1 MTVLFD
7 YVPSRSGYTF
17 LGWART
23 ASAMAAEFTANGT
36 KTFTMGSEDVTL
48 YAVWQ
53 ESAHTPG
60 SADVWDG
67 TIATEFGGGTG
78 SQSNPYLIYTT
89 KQLAYLAKSTN
100 AGNSYSG
107 KYFKLMNDLDLN
119 NREWTPIGT
128 EARNF
133 YGHFDGNYHTI
144 YNLRITGEM
153 EFAGLFGCTKSGS
166 IARLGVVNGYVNT
179 YYDAEHTAGGLLSG
193 CCNNV
198 DISHC
203 YAIGE
208 VSVKSANTN
217 DQDVC
222 VIAAILVGDMEE
234 DATAQNCYAM
244 GNVYGEMTRN
254 WNVYAGGVFGAGDPA
269 DFDNCYFVGNV
280 VAKGY
285 ETSYVGGICGV
296 DDPIITDCFV
306 VGTLTAHRGTE
317 GVAVANI
324 APNNPFGDPS
334 VSNCYCDTSLFVGT
348 TSTTSTQGTSTSRS
362 NFQSQSWITS
372 NLGWDFTSVWT
383 FVVGEEYPVLQGF
396 TQGGGGGNAHVHTPG
411 DWIVDVEPTCTTSGS
426 KHTECTV
433 CGYELENIYIPALE
447 HSYDSVVTKEATCT
461 EPGIVTHTCIRCS
474 DSYLTYIY
482 SEHNYVVTDRQDA
495 TCTVDGYITYTCSI
509 CDDSYNEIIEGGHNY
524 IAEITRVATATTDG
538 EITYTCEICGDS
550 YVEIIPARPDAKV
563 LLIQDRLPW
572 SENNNVSLLNKMLAD
587 GFISGWDMT
596 TTADFSASMLGG
608 YGVVLIA
615 NDQTTATYNQLRN
628 IQDALVSFAN
638 AGGVVIYGACD
649 EGWAA
654 GSINHTLP
662 AGAQKI
668 HYYSRYNYIV
678 DPSHP
683 IVTGAYTDGK
693 PLTNTLLYGN
703 YCSHT
708 AFGNLPAGSNVILQ
722 DGRGN
727 PTLVEYAVGEGHMI
741 LSGLTWEFYYVRGAY
756 NGISNTT
763 YTKNVYDDLIMYALQ
778 LSDSCDH
785 AYDAGQIV
793 APTCD
798 EQGYT
803 LHTCALCGTT
813 MKDTFVDATGHT
825 PGDWVVVTQATS
837 TSEGLKTISCT
848 ACGEVLDREV
858 IPMLNAPVISVC
870 VEVDSVILGQT
881 FDAYVVVS
889 GSNPVKSV
897 AFVPTFDTEL
907 FELVSVQWLKQA
919 TIQVTDP
926 EIASAWSTATDING
940 DLLKLT
946 FRAKGL
952 TAGSRITS
960 EAYIQNNG
968 VVQVSVVGDS
978 IAVVECPHE
987 QFEISGVDGS
997 YHVNVCCVCG
1007 YNVLSEHTFDHACDT
1022 QCNEC
1027 DYTRAISHAP
1037 GSMMYDNEHHWIAC
1051 EVCGEHLEVQAHVFD
1066 HGCDATCNAC
1076 GFSRV
1081 TGHTPADPEYDNDQ
1095 HWIACTVCGEYLEVQ
1110 AHEFDHDCDSDCYF
1124 CGYTR
1129 TITHAPGGWEMDAD
1143 CHWQVCGICGETLEY
1158 HEHEYDSAID
1168 CVCNICDYRRVLR
1181 GDVDG
1186 DGDVDSDDSIHLLM
1200 HTYFPQNYTLNQEGD
1215 MDGDGDLDSDDSIH
1229 LLMYTYFPEYYPL
1242 YDPDEECL

>member
-67 TIATEFGGGTG
+67 TIATAFGGGTG
-78 SQSNPYLIYTT
+78 SQSNPYLIYTAE
-89 KQLAYLAKSTN
+89 QLAYLAKTTN
-100 AGNSYSG
+100 AGTNYSG

-119 NREWTPIGT
+119 NREWTPIGKGILT
-128 EARNF
+128 SDNYTSNYAFRGN
-133 YGHFDGNYHTI
+133 FDGNYHVI
-144 YNLRITGEM
+144 YNLKITRTQTS
-153 EFAGLFGCTKSGS
+153 FTGLFGSLSGATVSKLGIVDANITGSGCGSDYRCTVGILAGATCNTTTISKCFVTGSVNVNAGYSYIDIAAMVGELYSTTVTDCYAVADVDARTSETSFFAGGMFAYSYNSTVRRCFYYGTVNSSTVIGVGAMTGGSSSSTFTDCYYNSNKSGS
-166 IARLGVVNGYVNT
+166 
-179 YYDAEHTAGGLLSG
+179 D
-193 CCNNV
+193 
-198 DISHC
+198 
-203 YAIGE
+203 
-208 VSVKSANTN
+208 
-217 DQDVC
+217 
-222 VIAAILVGDMEE
+222 
-234 DATAQNCYAM
+234 
-244 GNVYGEMTRN
+244 
-254 WNVYAGGVFGAGDPA
+254 
-269 DFDNCYFVGNV
+269 
-280 VAKGY
+280 
-285 ETSYVGGICGV
+285 
-296 DDPIITDCFV
+296 
-306 VGTLTAHRGTE
+306 
-317 GVAVANI
+317 
-324 APNNPFGDPS
+324 
-334 VSNCYCDTSLFVGT
+334 
-348 TSTTSTQGTSTSRS
+348 GTSKTVTQMATQSTFT
-362 NFQSQSWITS
+362 NF
-372 NLGWDFTSVWT
+372 DFVNVWQMSVN
-383 FVVGEEYPVLQGF
+383 YPVLRGF
-396 TQGGGGGNAHVHTPG
+396 NQGGGNAHVHTPG
-411 DWIVDVEPTCTTSGS
+411 EWIVDVEPTCTTSGS

-433 CGYELENIYIPALE
+433 CGYELENIYIPALGHDYVSE
-447 HSYDSVVTKEATCT
+447 VTKEATCT

-538 EITYTCEICGDS
+538 EITYICEICGDS

-587 GFISGWDMT
+587 GFITGWDMT
-596 TTADFSASMLGG
+596 TTANFSASMLGG

-778 LSDSCDH
+778 LSDPCDH

-1081 TGHTPADPEYDNDQ
+1081 TGHTPGEPEYDNDQ

>member
-193 CCNNV
+193 YCNNV

-222 VIAAILVGDMEE
+222 VMAAILVGDMEE

-474 DSYLTYIY
+474 DSY
-482 SEHNYVVTDRQDA
+482 
-495 TCTVDGYITYTCSI
+495 
-509 CDDSYNEIIEGGHNY
+509 
-524 IAEITRVATATTDG
+524 
-538 EITYTCEICGDS
+538 
-550 YVEIIPARPDAKV
+550 VEIIPARPDAKV

-587 GFISGWDMT
+587 GFITGWDMT
-596 TTADFSASMLGG
+596 TTANFSASMLGG

-763 YTKNVYDDLIMYALQ
+763 YTKNVYDDLVMYALQ
-778 LSDSCDH
+778 LSDPCDH

-919 TIQVTDP
+919 TIQVTEP

-978 IAVVECPHE
+978 IAVVECPRE

-1051 EVCGEHLEVQAHVFD
+1051 EVCGEH
-1066 HGCDATCNAC
+1066 
-1076 GFSRV
+1076 
-1081 TGHTPADPEYDNDQ
+1081 
-1095 HWIACTVCGEYLEVQ
+1095 LEVQ

-1200 HTYFPQNYTLNQEGD
+1200 
-1215 MDGDGDLDSDDSIH
+1215 
-1229 LLMYTYFPEYYPL
+1229 YTYFPEYYPL